1 MLTKAI
7 RTRWNTFPEVVIHA
21 PLGLEKKFPDKYL
34 AAKSG
39 DVDAAFEM
47 VQSSVNIEKIA
58 AIRNLIGDERPIIV
72 AVHAEEI
79 ISINEI
85 PFAFAK
91 ILSNHL
97 QLPLNT
103 DIVQATKVSRTGA
116 DGFHRL
122 ANCPRFSGDFPP
134 GQTAI
139 IVDDTLTQGGT
150 FASLKGH
157 IEQQGGKVLLASAM
171 TGKNYSAK
179 LAISQ
184 EILIQLRK
192 FYGNL
197 EIWWIETFGYGFD
210 CLTESEARYLIKSG
224 QSVDRIRDRILAS
237 RYETGE

>member
-7 RTRWNTFPEVVIHA
+7 RTPWDNFPEVIIHT
-21 PLGLEKKFPDKYL
+21 PLGLEKKYPDKYL

-39 DVDAAFEM
+39 NVEAAFEI

-58 AIRNLIGDERPIIV
+58 TIRNLVGDEKPIVV

-97 QLPLNT
+97 KLPLNT

-134 GQTAI
+134 GQMAI

-179 LAISQ
+179 LAISDKM
-184 EILIQLRK
+184 LIQLRRN
-192 FYGNL
+192 YENL
-197 EIWWIETFGYGFD
+197 EIWWFETFGYGFN
-210 CLTESEARYLIKSG
+210 CLTESEARYLLKSG
-224 QSVDRIRDRILAS
+224 QNVDRIRDRILAS